1 MVLEGR
7 LKMNE
12 VLGSGKLDVFNDLKQ
27 HFNVDDSTSHI
38 SLLTDAKKV

>member
-7 LKMNE
+7 LKMNQ
-12 VLGSGKLDVFNDLKQ
+12 VLGSGKLEVFNDLKQ
-27 HFNVDDSTSHI
+27 HFGVNESASHI